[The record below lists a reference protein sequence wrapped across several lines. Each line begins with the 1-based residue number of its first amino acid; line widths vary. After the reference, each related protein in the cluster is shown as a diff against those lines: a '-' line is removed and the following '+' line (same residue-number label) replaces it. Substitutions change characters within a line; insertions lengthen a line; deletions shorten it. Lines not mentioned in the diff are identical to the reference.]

1 MSVWGLGRSGVPG
14 DAVGGEGGGEVVLV
28 DVGVLVGVGVVVG
41 AREGEVGQGG
51 GFAVGPVT
59 DVVGIAPVQGAAGIR
74 GRCRLCL

>member
-1 MSVWGLGRSGVPG
+1 MPG

-28 DVGVLVGVGVVVG
+28 GVGVVVG
-41 AREGEVGQGG
+41 AQEGEVGQGG

-59 DVVGIAPVQGAAGIR
+59 DVVGVAGVQAAAGIR